1 MNRNQIQEI
10 QATIGYEFNNVDLL
24 IQAFTRRSFAKEN
37 NCEDNE
43 VLEFIGDK
51 VLDLIV
57 VKFLAET
64 YGGEASEYTD
74 YNRNDPAEFL
84 SDYDEGTLS
93 EMKSQLVQKKMLA
106 HRIELLELGKYLR
119 MGKGD
124 KAKRAD
130 HQDSVKEDLFEA
142 IVGAVAIDCGWDMN
156 ALEKVVDKMLDP
168 EAEHENDDDDYVN
181 FIGLVQNW
189 SLDDCGEL
197 PQYDTFEMPQGPY
210 HLGGISSGIPVAGF
224 TSLGQQFKSPTQYN
238 CHLTLPSIEK
248 RFGGMGYSEREARR
262 EAAQHAYEYLED
274 NGYITTIHDEIENP
288 NYDDSIGQLE
298 ILARRGYFSIPT
310 YDFSEMHDKNGNP
323 IWGCKC
329 RIKEVKHITKGK
341 SSSKKDAKKQAAF
354 DMLEYVLEEGE

>member
-1 MNRNQIQEI
+1 MGCSTSVANLI
-10 QATIGYEFNNVDLL
+10 ADLKSNSAVSGEQP
-24 IQAFTRRSFAKEN
+24 IASTRAYSF
-37 NCEDNE
+37 
-43 VLEFIGDK
+43 
-51 VLDLIV
+51 
-57 VKFLAET
+57 
-64 YGGEASEYTD
+64 
-74 YNRNDPAEFL
+74 
-84 SDYDEGTLS
+84 
-93 EMKSQLVQKKMLA
+93 A

-197 PQYDTFEMPQGPY
+197 PKYDIFEMAKGPY

-224 TSLGQQFKSPTQYN
+224 TSLVQQYESPTQYN

-262 EAAQHAYEYLED
+262 EAAQQAYEYLED
-274 NGYITTIHDEIENP
+274 NGYITTIHDEIEDP

-341 SSSKKDAKKQAAF
+341 STSKKDAKKQAAF

>member
-1 MNRNQIQEI
+1 MNQNQIQEI
-10 QATIGYEFNNVDLL
+10 QETIGYQFKNIDLL

-43 VLEFIGDK
+43 VFEFIGDK

-74 YNRNDPAEFL
+74 YDEEDPDEFL
-84 SDYDEGTLS
+84 SEYDEGTLS

-106 HRIELLELGKYLR
+106 HRIELLELSKYLR

-142 IVGAVAIDCGWDMN
+142 IVGAVAIDCGWDMPII
-156 ALEKVVDKMLDP
+156 EKVVDKMLDP

-197 PQYDTFEMPQGPY
+197 PRYDIFEMPKGPY

-224 TSLGQQFKSPTQYN
+224 TSLVQQYKSPTQYN
-238 CHLTLPSIEK
+238 CHLTIPSIEK
-248 RFGGMGYSEREARR
+248 RFGGFGYSEREARR
-262 EAAQHAYEYLED
+262 MAARNAYEYLEE
-274 NGYITTIHDEIENP
+274 NGYITTIRDEIENP
-288 NYDDSIGQLE
+288 NFDDSIGQLE
-298 ILARRGYFSIPT
+298 ILSRRGYFPIPT
-310 YDFSEMHDKNGNP
+310 YDFAEAHDENGNP
-323 IWGCKC
+323 IWNCKC
-329 RIKEVKHITKGK
+329 KIKGVKHITKGE
-341 SSSKKDAKKQAAF
+341 STSKKDAKKQAAF